1 MATKKKTQTKKTNS
15 RKKRIARRSSKIAA
29 SENSRRMSAKAKTT
43 RTTKTTK
50 TTKTTAKSRPGKT
63 KAAKSVRPRK
73 AGGKGTTP
81 RETTRVFRSSLPT
94 RAESQSVETVNLD
107 PKGLGLKSGG
117 QSGDL
122 QGLSNVESADSE
134 SVGELLEEGNA
145 FEAGVVSGVEDSK
158 ERDGK
163 EVRTREVPEDDVPG
177 EYLDEQETFR
187 QRMAQ

>member
-15 RKKRIARRSSKIAA
+15 RKKRVARRSSKKAA

-43 RTTKTTK
+43 RTTG

-63 KAAKSVRPRK
+63 KAAKSVRSPK

-94 RAESQSVETVNLD
+94 RAESQSVETVNFD

-122 QGLSNVESADSE
+122 QGLSKVESADSE

-145 FEAGVVSGVEDSK
+145 FEAEIVKGVQDAPDADEGEVQTHQEREEDLS
-158 ERDGK
+158 
-163 EVRTREVPEDDVPG
+163 EDFNED
-177 EYLDEQETFR
+177 
-187 QRMAQ
+187 

>member
-15 RKKRIARRSSKIAA
+15 RKKRVARRSSKKAA
-29 SENSRRMSAKAKTT
+29 SENSRRMSAKAKT
-43 RTTKTTK
+43 RKTKG

-94 RAESQSVETVNLD
+94 RAESQSVETVNFD

-122 QGLSNVESADSE
+122 QGLSKVESADSE

-145 FEAGVVSGVEDSK
+145 FEAEIVKGVQDAPDADEAEVQTHQEREEDL
-158 ERDGK
+158 
-163 EVRTREVPEDDVPG
+163 TEDFNED
-177 EYLDEQETFR
+177 
-187 QRMAQ
+187 